1 MQLFLFLV
9 CHEDVLFGV
18 WCLFW
23 LSDPENNKVS
33 APGGFSILEY
43 SPNIYEGSAN
53 TNVYKCMIYVVYH
66 SWISYVYKIWFSV
79 CIQDIY
85 SYCLVFI
92 RVHEIFIFC
101 KDGDDP
107 KLFPSFAVTS
117 QASQQQSRQKTCN
130 QNVSKAHGEALGWRR
145 IFLFRLQ
152 NLVGMFSQG

>member
-1 MQLFLFLV
+1 MPYIT
-9 CHEDVLFGV
+9 HESVMYTKFDFQ
-18 WCLFW
+18 F
-23 LSDPENNKVS
+23 
-33 APGGFSILEY
+33 A
-43 SPNIYEGSAN
+43 
-53 TNVYKCMIYVVYH
+53 YKTFTHI
-66 SWISYVYKIWFSV
+66 
-79 CIQDIY
+79 
-85 SYCLVFI
+85 VFI

-152 NLVGMFSQG
+152 NLVGMLSQG